1 MAALG
6 EAKDVRYPALP
17 QNGHE
22 AVLAKVDQVARS
34 GAVAGGG
41 HNDNA
46 DGTTK
51 VFADVEYLSNPNYSQ
66 RSVL

>member
-34 GAVAGGG
+34 GAVAG
-41 HNDNA
+41 HA

-51 VFADVEYLSNPNYSQ
+51 VFADVEYLSNQIIHSA
-66 RSVL
+66 LCCD